1 MINNITCNLE
11 KLKRPGKQGIRAS
24 QAGMGVDPEINLC
37 SAVRS
42 LRAAGLQRVLIV
54 FNSTFSK
61 LGDKMRFKE
70 HIKIK
75 NVQIYNR
82 NVGGNGVC
90 AKPTGSQYS
99 QNSRCKAIIYD
110 HLSNV
115 ITKLT
120 AHPIIP
126 SLVFPTIQ
134 PPASQPPLH
143 PLFQPSS

>member
-1 MINNITCNLE
+1 MQSGE
-11 KLKRPGKQGIRAS
+11 AKEAWEAGHPGKSGWDGSGPRKQ
-24 QAGMGVDPEINLC
+24 PLLC
-37 SAVRS
+37 CA

-54 FNSTFSK
+54 FNSVFSK

-110 HLSNV
+110 HLSNI